1 MKKIVISVFFVLL
14 YFVYFSHVEA
24 AGTVNL
30 SASSNTVNV
39 GDNFTIN
46 VNLSGASVAT
56 LTTRLSIDEE
66 KVQYVSGPSNS
77 NYSNGRVIYTWTDPT
92 GGASPLT
99 AGNIATFTFKAIS
112 AGNANFGVSGEFF
125 TPDETSVEPVF
136 SGVTVNVNDSNN
148 MDNPNE
154 NNGQTENQQGQQND
168 GQDENIVGG
177 QTNNQD
183 VENNVTNEGT
193 NTDENNP
200 NINQQDSRSSNNNLR
215 TLQLNVE
222 GISPRFN
229 SRTTQYYLTITEDV
243 NNIEVIAEPEDT
255 KASVQVI
262 GNTNIPLG
270 SSQIRIIVT
279 AENGNRKEYYISVS
293 KTNDIEL
300 ANANLENLA
309 IEDVTLVPEFSPD
322 ITDYTAEVFGD
333 IDSLNILAVPQK
345 ENAQVLIEGNENL
358 QYGENLISVIVNAED
373 GISSKVYNITVV
385 KTEGILSDTNEDT
398 ELQNTENVDN
408 AVENNVKMQR
418 IIIVVFVIALAICL
432 IIWAVWRKRKNQQ

>member
-39 GDNFTIN
+39 GDNFTIS

-77 NYSNGRVIYTWTDPT
+77 NYLNGRVIYTWTDPT

-136 SGVTVNVNDSNN
+136 SGVTVNVNDGNN

-200 NINQQDSRSSNNNLR
+200 NVNQQNSRSSNNNLR